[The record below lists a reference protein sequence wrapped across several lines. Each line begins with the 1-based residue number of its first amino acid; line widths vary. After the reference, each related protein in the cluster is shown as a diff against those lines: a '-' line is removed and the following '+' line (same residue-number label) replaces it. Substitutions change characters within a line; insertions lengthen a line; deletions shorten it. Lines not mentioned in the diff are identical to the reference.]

1 MKTVNV
7 FKSIELATRSPEPF
21 FSQFL
26 ADALRISLEGDRT
39 LFDALWRQAM
49 PEEWEPPSNPKLNLE
64 YHTGEHRRIDICIFA
79 HDGPAPRVLGLEIKT
94 SSASARTGQLETYH
108 EGLAKKYGPT
118 NVAIAYLTPFNCQR
132 AGETANALPTV
143 RAFEEFS
150 STVDHARHLSWLDVA
165 DIPWDGG
172 PVWRLFRKHIRD
184 DIASDKKLSL
194 AKLRNRSFDD
204 FFGEEAA
211 MRYWDELALIG
222 VRPSETGAQLD
233 LDRLKDDPAVLV
245 RALEILVHASRNTRS
260 TRQDDFRTELHEPF
274 LNSDWR
280 TIHEAVFD
288 MSQRFANVWL
298 KGEKNYALR
307 VPHPSRSGSSVS
319 LLRSKG
325 HAVLETGRPR

>member
-233 LDRLKDDPAVLV
+233 LDRLKD
-245 RALEILVHASRNTRS
+245 E
-260 TRQDDFRTELHEPF
+260 
-274 LNSDWR
+274 
-280 TIHEAVFD
+280 
-288 MSQRFANVWL
+288 
-298 KGEKNYALR
+298 
-307 VPHPSRSGSSVS
+307 SRSSGAGVGDSRACVS
-319 LLRSKG
+319 EHPLHKAG
-325 HAVLETGRPR
+325 